1 MHATIRRYEGVD
13 TTRMNEVAGKVNET
27 LVPQLRE
34 LPGFSGY
41 YLIEA
46 GNGVLS
52 SFGLFETSEQADES
66 KTLVTKWISDENF
79 NTLIPNPP
87 KITSGKVVPDRTPH
101 HREGPAAPGPS
112 LCVCQEKTCSRLAGN
127 VGEGFAQGS
136 SADLIAELEAILPE
150 LRRRLDDYLE
160 RGAYDI
166 IAADE
171 GFNFAGQIQPLLSEL
186 AEHAVRTREQ
196 LLDLQQA
203 RS

>member
-13 TTRMNEVAGKVNET
+13 TTRMNDVVGKVNEK

-87 KITSGKVVPDRTPH
+87 KITSGKVVAQSERV
-101 HREGPAAPGPS
+101 PA
-112 LCVCQEKTCSRLAGN
+112 LV
-127 VGEGFAQGS
+127 
-136 SADLIAELEAILPE
+136 
-150 LRRRLDDYLE
+150 
-160 RGAYDI
+160 
-166 IAADE
+166 
-171 GFNFAGQIQPLLSEL
+171 
-186 AEHAVRTREQ
+186 
-196 LLDLQQA
+196 
-203 RS
+203 